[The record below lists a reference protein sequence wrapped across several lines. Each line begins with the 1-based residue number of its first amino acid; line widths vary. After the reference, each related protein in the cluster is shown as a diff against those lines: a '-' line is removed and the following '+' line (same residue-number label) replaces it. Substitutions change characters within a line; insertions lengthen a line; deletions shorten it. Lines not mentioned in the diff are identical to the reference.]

1 MKPLRGYKKRSSYVQ
16 RKCRPAQSAI
26 APPSKVNCPDGKCAV
41 YVRSKIYFNE
51 IAHRDQVKRIFQ
63 TWIVLTFLF
72 SPSASALKLI
82 AELSI

>member
-1 MKPLRGYKKRSSYVQ
+1 
-16 RKCRPAQSAI
+16 
-26 APPSKVNCPDGKCAV
+26 VNCPDGKCAV